1 VANDPAGPSRA
12 HGPAFPD
19 GHFYSPVVDRVRV
32 AARRDRIWPASPTVV
47 GIDFNDAS
55 QVHILDDLFPRFFR
69 DYDYPEHEATGS
81 PRTFHTRNPQFS
93 WLDPRLL
100 FVLLRAWRPR
110 RVIEVGAGFSTL
122 LIADVNRRWLDGATD
137 FTSIDPYPPAFL
149 QAGLPGLTRLVQQDV
164 QDVPLETFAM
174 LQQGDVLFVD
184 SSHVAKT
191 GSDVNHLFFEVFP
204 RLARGVHVHLHDI
217 FLPHDY
223 LPQWV
228 LDEGRSWNEQYLLR
242 ALLMHSTAFR
252 VEFGSSYAFHAH
264 RERVV
269 RALAHPKNHGFA
281 GGSFWMLRT

>member
-1 VANDPAGPSRA
+1 MAGT
-12 HGPAFPD
+12 PAFPD
-19 GHFYSPVVDRVRV
+19 GHFYSPVVDRERV
-32 AARRDRIWPASPTVV
+32 AARRDRIWPASPTAL
-47 GIDFNDAS
+47 GIDFDDAS
-55 QVHILDDLFPRFFR
+55 HLHVLDELFPRYIA
-69 DYDYPEHEATGS
+69 DYDYPEHPVDAA
-81 PRTFHTRNPQFS
+81 PQAFFTRNPQFT

-110 RVIEVGAGFSTL
+110 RVIEVGGGYSTL
-122 LIADVNRRWLDGATD
+122 LLADVNRRWFENAIDV
-137 FTSIDPYPPAFL
+137 TSIEPYPPAFL
-149 QAGLPGLTRLVQQDV
+149 QTHLDGLTRLLRQDV
-164 QDVPLETFAM
+164 QDVPLEAFAS
-174 LQQGDVLFVD
+174 LRAGDVLFVD

-228 LDEGRSWNEQYLLR
+228 IDEGRSWNEQYLLR

-252 VEFGSSYAFHAH
+252 VEFGASYAFHAH

-269 RALAHPKNHGFA
+269 RALAHPKGHGFA
-281 GGSFWMLRT
+281 GGSFWIVRT